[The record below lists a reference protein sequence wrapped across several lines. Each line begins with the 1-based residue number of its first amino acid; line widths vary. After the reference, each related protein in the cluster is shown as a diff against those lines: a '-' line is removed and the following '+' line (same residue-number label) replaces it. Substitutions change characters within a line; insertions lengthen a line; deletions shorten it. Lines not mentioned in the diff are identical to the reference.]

1 MFSNSEYVYEV
12 YKERSFSRAAQN
24 LYISQPALSVTIK
37 RIENR
42 IGAPIFD
49 RSTSPI
55 GLTDCGQKYIEVVKQ
70 MMDLQNGFINYMNDL
85 HELKT
90 GVVNVGGSNLFTSC
104 ILPPIIAE
112 FKRRFPGVEINV
124 AEANTSQLDAQL
136 MDGSLDLI
144 LDNYAFDSATHA
156 STLYRTESLLLA
168 VPASFPVNKEL
179 QAYQLSRKN
188 VIEGSFRD
196 ESVVA
201 APFRS
206 FDGLPFMFLKAGNDT
221 RDRALKYFEKY
232 GMKPNIILNLDQ
244 QMTAYNVCCQGMGI
258 TFITD
263 TLVSRTHED
272 KNIVLYKLDPE
283 FASRDL
289 CFFRKKA
296 KYVTRAMEEFLNIAC
311 QQAE

>member
-188 VIEGSFRD
+188 VIEGSFRN
-196 ESVVA
+196 ESVA
-201 APFRS
+201 AVPFRS